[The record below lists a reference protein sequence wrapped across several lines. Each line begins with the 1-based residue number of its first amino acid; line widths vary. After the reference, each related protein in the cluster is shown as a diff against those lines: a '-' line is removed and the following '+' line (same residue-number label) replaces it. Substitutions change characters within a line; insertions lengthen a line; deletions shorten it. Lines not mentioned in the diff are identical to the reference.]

1 MLKKQTGRDQFFR
14 QRFFNKKLTSNLSP
28 DRHDNKLFLWTKTSE
43 MSGTLKYPWN
53 HSKRYN
59 DFSTH
64 FRSMF
69 EGRVQKIS
77 VNAGFT
83 CPNRDGSKGLG
94 GCTYCNNK
102 TFQPSYCDM
111 DNLLKT
117 QLEEGIAFFSRKY
130 SSMRYLAYFQS
141 YTNTYAPLEI
151 LREMYTEAL
160 QYPGVIGL
168 VIATRPDCL
177 SDQVLDL
184 LEELSL
190 KCYVMVELGIE
201 TAEDTTLD
209 RINRGH
215 TWEASVRALQETA
228 RRSIHN
234 CAHLILGLPGENQ
247 DHFIRQARA
256 ISSLPVENIKLHQL
270 QIHKGT
276 AMAHEYSRFPER
288 FHPFSVEEYTELV
301 VEYLEN
307 LNPAIIIERFVSSA
321 PDNMVIAPRW
331 GLKNYEFV
339 AKVERRLQEL
349 DTWQGRLW
357 HEEMKNE

>member
-83 CPNRDGSKGLG
+83 CPNRDGSRGLG

-151 LREMYTEAL
+151 LSWSD
-160 QYPGVIGL
+160 VGL
-168 VIATRPDCL
+168 SMPIFRGIL
-177 SDQVLDL
+177 SGLYAVFL
-184 LEELSL
+184 LMLFVVAHASQTPRANTA
-190 KCYVMVELGIE
+190 VEHAAP
-201 TAEDTTLD
+201 TP
-209 RINRGH
+209 
-215 TWEASVRALQETA
+215 VR
-228 RRSIHN
+228 
-234 CAHLILGLPGENQ
+234 
-247 DHFIRQARA
+247 
-256 ISSLPVENIKLHQL
+256 
-270 QIHKGT
+270 
-276 AMAHEYSRFPER
+276 
-288 FHPFSVEEYTELV
+288 
-301 VEYLEN
+301 
-307 LNPAIIIERFVSSA
+307 
-321 PDNMVIAPRW
+321 
-331 GLKNYEFV
+331 
-339 AKVERRLQEL
+339 
-349 DTWQGRLW
+349 
-357 HEEMKNE
+357 

>member
-1 MLKKQTGRDQFFR
+1 
-14 QRFFNKKLTSNLSP
+14 
-28 DRHDNKLFLWTKTSE
+28 
-43 MSGTLKYPWN
+43 MSALVKYPWN
-53 HSKRYN
+53 HDKRYN

-64 FRSMF
+64 FRTIF

-83 CPNRDGSKGLG
+83 CPNRDGSRGLG
-94 GCTYCNNK
+94 GCTYCNNI
-102 TFQPSYCDM
+102 TFQPSYCDLN
-111 DNLLKT
+111 NLLRT
-117 QLEEGIAFFSRKY
+117 QLEQGIAFFARKY
-130 SSMRYLAYFQS
+130 TTMRYLAYFQS
-141 YTNTYAPLEI
+141 YTNTYATVSM
-151 LREMYTEAL
+151 LRQMYEEAL
-160 QYPGVIGL
+160 SYPGVIGL

-177 SDQVLDL
+177 SDEVLDL
-184 LEELSL
+184 LEELSQ

-201 TAEDTTLD
+201 TIENRTLD

-215 TWEASVRALQETA
+215 SWEESVRALEETA

-234 CAHLILGLPGENQ
+234 CAHLILGLPGEGHE
-247 DHFIRQARA
+247 DFMRQAYT

-276 AMAHEYSRFPER
+276 AMAHEYSEFPER
-288 FHPFSVEEYTELV
+288 FHPFSVQEYTELV

-307 LNPAIIIERFVSSA
+307 LNPKIIVERFVSSA

-339 AKVERRLQEL
+339 AKVEKRLLEL
-349 DTWQGRLW
+349 DSWQG
-357 HEEMKNE
+357 KNYKK

>member
-1 MLKKQTGRDQFFR
+1 MSEE
-14 QRFFNKKLTSNLSP
+14 FN
-28 DRHDNKLFLWTKTSE
+28 F
-43 MSGTLKYPWN
+43 PWN

-83 CPNRDGSKGLG
+83 CPNRDGTRGRG
-94 GCTYCNNK
+94 GCTYCNNQ

-111 DNLLKT
+111 DNLLKI

-130 SSMRYLAYFQS
+130 KTMRYLAYFQS
-141 YTNTYAPLEI
+141 YTNTYAPVSV
-151 LREMYTEAL
+151 LRDLYEEAL
-160 QYPGVIGL
+160 RFPGVIGL

-177 SDQVLDL
+177 SVEVLDL
-184 LEELSL
+184 LEELSH
-190 KCYVMVELGIE
+190 KCYIMVELGIE
-201 TAEDTTLD
+201 TIENRTLD

-215 TWEASVRALQETA
+215 YWEESTEGIKEVV

-234 CAHLILGLPGENQ
+234 CVHLILGLPGE
-247 DHFIRQARA
+247 DHNDFIRQARA
-256 ISSLPVENIKLHQL
+256 ISELPVENIKLHQL

-276 AMAHEYSRFPER
+276 AMAVEYSKFPER
-288 FHPFSVEEYTELV
+288 FDLFSVEEYTELV
-301 VEYLEN
+301 VDYLEV
-307 LNPAIIIERFVSSA
+307 LNPAIIVERFISSA

-331 GLKNYEFV
+331 GMKNYEFV
-339 AKVERRLQEL
+339 AKVEKRLSERN
-349 DTWQGRLW
+349 TWQGRCW
-357 HEEMKNE
+357 K